1 MLIVAVLTLLHGV
14 RASIL
19 MTCQNHVLCMRGLR
33 GMCAAA
39 SGGIG
44 SEPILVWL
52 TREAPDVLL
61 CAVVTATAAL
71 WWPDDS
77 VGIAAKFCRS
87 VSAASCLCMFTD
99 LQIASATPRC
109 GGPMTPGALRPSSAG
124 QWALLVACA
133 CP

>member
-1 MLIVAVLTLLHGV
+1 
-14 RASIL
+14 
-19 MTCQNHVLCMRGLR
+19 
-33 GMCAAA
+33 MCAAA

-99 LQIASATPRC
+99 LQIASATPA
-109 GGPMTPGALRPSSAG
+109 GPPQSAPLPSEGLSLAVVLFRG
-124 QWALLVACA
+124 VSTSQCQNLCA
-133 CP
+133 S

>member
-1 MLIVAVLTLLHGV
+1 
-14 RASIL
+14 
-19 MTCQNHVLCMRGLR
+19 
-33 GMCAAA
+33 MCAAA

-87 VSAASCLCMFTD
+87 VGAACCLCMSID
-99 LQIASATPRC
+99 LQS
-109 GGPMTPGALRPSSAG
+109 SSAMPAG
-124 QWALLVACA
+124 RPQCVQHICRMKASPKPWSFSGGVTLQL
-133 CP
+133 